1 MTRIVCI
8 PYHCPF
14 FCCNNQPTLSFVQKS
29 VRFVVRILGRRNETF
44 MLRLYHYDVTKNS
57 HEMYV
62 IADAFFL
69 HNLGWLAINQI
80 N

>member
-1 MTRIVCI
+1 
-8 PYHCPF
+8 
-14 FCCNNQPTLSFVQKS
+14 
-29 VRFVVRILGRRNETF
+29 